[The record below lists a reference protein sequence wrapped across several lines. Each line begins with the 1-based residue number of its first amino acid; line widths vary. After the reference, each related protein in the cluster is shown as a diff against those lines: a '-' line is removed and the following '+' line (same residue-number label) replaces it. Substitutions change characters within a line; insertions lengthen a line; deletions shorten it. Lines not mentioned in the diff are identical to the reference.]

1 MRSNY
6 NFNLNRMEELKKE
19 QNLRPREQVGETTT
33 PSECSRGT
41 LDGPESDDEE
51 DARLLLVSARELLK
65 TFMVLHLLWY
75 SISVPIL

>member
-1 MRSNY
+1 
-6 NFNLNRMEELKKE
+6 MEELKKE
-19 QNLRPREQVGETTT
+19 QNLRPREQVGETDSA
-33 PSECSRGT
+33 SECSRGT
-41 LDGPESDDEE
+41 LDGQESDDEE